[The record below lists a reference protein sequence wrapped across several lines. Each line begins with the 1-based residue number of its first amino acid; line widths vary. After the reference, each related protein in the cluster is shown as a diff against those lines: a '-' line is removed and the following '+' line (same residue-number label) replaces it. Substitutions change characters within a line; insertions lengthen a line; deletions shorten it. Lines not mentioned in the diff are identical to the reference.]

1 MTQLFFKY
9 KAHFIFYLQVILL
22 IGFMV
27 LTMLINAGWD
37 YTKINFVAFG
47 IMTAYSLYA
56 KFIGTNYSSG
66 LELMSRLDKSG
77 HETNEIVKL
86 ENSILE
92 KHHELLRSNRTGSF
106 SRALLYRN
114 YAYRIRNEILKTDK
128 DCRKNPKKREALK
141 PKMEV
146 LHKMLNLLDNR
157 MLKEFDDYI
166 KLPEVVEL
174 VNIKSMSK
182 MAMKRSNIKSSTLF
196 SLKTG
201 SIDDDLDG
209 GSSTVSFNKFIYAFK
224 SQLIFLIGMPI
235 IQIIYTGLVVDEY
248 ATTKEMWLEFMG
260 YVLSIV
266 MGIFSGLSI
275 GAESIRKGYLS
286 KIQNRISVIQEVLAI
301 EEYVKQLDDTKS
313 S

>member
-9 KAHFIFYLQVILL
+9 KAHFIFYLQIILL

-37 YTKINFVAFG
+37 YTKINYVAFG

-56 KFIGTNYSSG
+56 KFIGTNYSSS
-66 LELMSRLDKSG
+66 LELMPRIDKNG
-77 HETNEIVKL
+77 QETNEIVKL

-92 KHHELLRSNRTGSF
+92 KHHELLRTNRTGSF
-106 SRALLYRN
+106 SKALLYRN
-114 YAYRIRNEILKTDK
+114 YAYRIRNEILITDK
-128 DCRKNPKKREALK
+128 IGRKKPKKRESLK

-146 LHKMLNLLDNR
+146 LHKMLELIEHR
-157 MLKEFDDYI
+157 KLKEFDDYI
-166 KLPEVVEL
+166 KLPEVISL
-174 VNIKSMSK
+174 VNIKSLSK
-182 MAMKRSNIKSSTLF
+182 TAMKRSNIKSSTLF

-224 SQLIFLIGMPI
+224 SQIIFLIGMPI
-235 IQIIYTGLVVDEY
+235 LQIIYTGLVVEDY
-248 ATTKEMWLEFMG
+248 ATTKEMWLNFMG
-260 YVLSIV
+260 YVLSIA
-266 MGIFSGLSI
+266 MGIFSGLNI

-301 EEYVKQLDDTKS
+301 EEYVKQLDEDNK
-313 S
+313 